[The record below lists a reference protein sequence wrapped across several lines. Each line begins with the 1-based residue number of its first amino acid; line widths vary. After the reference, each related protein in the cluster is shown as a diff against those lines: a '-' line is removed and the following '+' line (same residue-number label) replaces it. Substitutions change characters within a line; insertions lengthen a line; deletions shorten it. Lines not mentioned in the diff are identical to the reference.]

1 MTDWPAGSFMSM
13 LGPRS
18 ANRLLTLSP
27 PRHVPANRVL
37 IAQGDAEEQVMLL
50 CPPEDGT
57 PADPACVKVTSVLRN
72 GTEAMFGIRRWGDLV
87 GELGMFRDTRPS
99 ATVTACAPHT
109 IRIYPHQVFEGFL
122 EEHPDAWRAML
133 AVMGERQERAD
144 RQRAEFAGYEVEAR
158 VARILVDMAQR
169 HGVPTD
175 EGVHLGVRLSHT
187 DLGKLV
193 GARTDAVG
201 NAIRRFRSEGIL
213 ITSYR
218 RVVIVDMERL
228 NGVFDAA
235 L

>member
-1 MTDWPAGSFMSM
+1 MTEWPSDSFMSR
-13 LGPRS
+13 LGPR
-18 ANRLLTLSP
+18 AEERLLSLAP
-27 PRHVPANRVL
+27 PRDLSANRVL
-37 IAQGDAEEQVMLL
+37 ISQGDAEEQVMLL
-50 CPPEDGT
+50 CPPERGES
-57 PADPACVKVTSVLRN
+57 ADSACVKITSVLRN

-87 GELGMFRDTRPS
+87 GELSLFRGTRPS
-99 ATVTACAPHT
+99 ATVTSCAPLAV
-109 IRIYPHQVFEGFL
+109 RVYPHQVFEDFL
-122 EEHPDAWRAML
+122 EEHPDAWRAMI

-175 EGVHLGVRLSHT
+175 RGVHLGVRLSHT

-201 NAIRRFRSEGIL
+201 NAIRRFRSEGL
-213 ITSYR
+213 LLTSYKN
-218 RVVIVDMERL
+218 VVIVDMERL
-228 NGVFDAA
+228 NGVYEAA